1 MSNLGIGC
9 LTYKLTKAE
18 EKKVEAAVDKLEKL
32 CQELVIPGMCAI
44 QLSGNSRNYRTT
56 YFRNQVT
63 SKADPSVDLLVKLA
77 DLIWNHDVDPD
88 WVVDLWERVDEM
100 HRQHKG

>member
-1 MSNLGIGC
+1 MSNPGIGC

-44 QLSGNSRNYRTT
+44 QLSGN
-56 YFRNQVT
+56 
-63 SKADPSVDLLVKLA
+63 KP
-77 DLIWNHDVDPD
+77 II
-88 WVVDLWERVDEM
+88 
-100 HRQHKG
+100 